1 MIDFVNVKKAYPN
14 GTMALKGVNLHID
27 EGEFVFIVGHSGA
40 GKTTLM
46 KLLLREEKISS
57 GKLIV
62 GDYDLANMSNF
73 RVPYYRRELGV
84 VFQDFRLF
92 PKKTVYEN
100 VAFAM
105 EVVGTPKKKIKRRV
119 PAILNT
125 VNLSGKQDSFP
136 NEISGGEQQRVA
148 LARALANNPKV
159 IIADEPTGNID
170 PKMSLEIMSL
180 LVKINKLGKTVIVVT
195 HEKNLVDYYK
205 QRVVSLKDGYIVE
218 DRVGGMFT
226 EASEGDENEEESA
239 VKIPEK
245 VIVNSLGEPIS
256 SNQNTAE
263 MPRKNPAQRE
273 QMAQNRRPLN
283 RRPANGQQG
292 AQQPRQQ
299 KRPSNNLGGDKE

>member
-1 MIDFVNVKKAYPN
+1 MRISVPNRIFMIDFVNVKKAYPN
-14 GTMALKGVNLHID
+14 GTLALKGINLHID
-27 EGEFVFIVGHSGA
+27 DGEFVFVVGHSGA

-46 KLLLREEKISS
+46 KLLLREEKPTS

-62 GDYDLANMSNF
+62 GKYNLTEMSNF

-105 EVVGTPKKKIKRRV
+105 EVVGTPRKMIRRRV

-125 VNLSGKQDSFP
+125 VNLAGKQDSFP

-170 PKMSLEIMSL
+170 PKMSLEIMNL
-180 LVKINKLGKTVIVVT
+180 LIKINKLGKTVIVVT
-195 HEKNLVDYYK
+195 HEKNLVDYYNK
-205 QRVVSLKDGYIVE
+205 RVVILKDGLITE
-218 DRVGGMFT
+218 DRVGGMF
-226 EASEGDENEEESA
+226 E
-239 VKIPEK
+239 
-245 VIVNSLGEPIS
+245 
-256 SNQNTAE
+256 
-263 MPRKNPAQRE
+263 
-273 QMAQNRRPLN
+273 
-283 RRPANGQQG
+283 
-292 AQQPRQQ
+292 
-299 KRPSNNLGGDKE
+299 

>member
-1 MIDFVNVKKAYPN
+1 MIDFENVKMAYPN
-14 GTMALKGVNLHID
+14 GTLALKGIDLHID

-40 GKTTLM
+40 GKSTII
-46 KLLLREEKISS
+46 KLLLGEEKVTS
-57 GKLIV
+57 GKLTV
-62 GDYDLANMSNF
+62 GDYDLVNMKPRQIPF
-73 RVPYYRRELGV
+73 YRRELGV

-105 EVVGTPKKKIKRRV
+105 EVVGTPRSKIKRRV

-136 NEISGGEQQRVA
+136 HEISGGEQQRVA

-205 QRVVSLKDGYIVE
+205 QRVVSLRDGLIVD
-218 DRVGGMFT
+218 DRVGGMF
-226 EASEGDENEEESA
+226 NET
-239 VKIPEK
+239 V
-245 VIVNSLGEPIS
+245 
-256 SNQNTAE
+256 
-263 MPRKNPAQRE
+263 
-273 QMAQNRRPLN
+273 
-283 RRPANGQQG
+283 
-292 AQQPRQQ
+292 
-299 KRPSNNLGGDKE
+299 